1 MALKEMMKICG
12 EVRKQW
18 AVTKVVILH
27 RIVRYYNMYFFVFYF
42 SFGVG
47 EMGDGNSR
55 NCSVYSPLYAYLCNS
70 DACRRA
76 SIIQTN
82 KRTKGVCPI
91 QEASVIIAISSPHR
105 KEALE
110 AVSYAIDTL
119 KVKVP
124 IWKKE
129 VYDEGQGAPVWKA
142 NKLP

>member
-1 MALKEMMKICG
+1 M
-12 EVRKQW
+12 
-18 AVTKVVILH
+18 
-27 RIVRYYNMYFFVFYF
+27 
-42 SFGVG
+42 
-47 EMGDGNSR
+47 
-55 NCSVYSPLYAYLCNS
+55 
-70 DACRRA
+70 
-76 SIIQTN
+76 
-82 KRTKGVCPI
+82 CPI